1 MKVRAE
7 VNLTAEQTEEMIWD
21 EWSAEKQAF
30 LLMEMA
36 NRLHHFPSAHTQLLS
51 VCCELYKVGTTERI
65 QRVERFLEELLDGV
79 RALREGGEQ
88 E

>member
-1 MKVRAE
+1 MIVKAE
-7 VNLTAEQTEEMIWD
+7 VNLTAEETEEMIWD
-21 EWSAEKQAF
+21 DWSAEKQAC
-30 LLMEMA
+30 LLIEMA
-36 NRLHHFPSAHTQLLS
+36 NRLYHFQIAHTQLLS

-65 QRVERFLEELLDGV
+65 ERVERFLEELLDGV

>member
-1 MKVRAE
+1 MIVKAE
-7 VNLTAEQTEEMIWD
+7 VNLTAEETEEMIWN
-21 EWSAEKQAF
+21 EWSAEKQAC
-30 LLMEMA
+30 LLIEME
-36 NRLHHFPSAHTQLLS
+36 NRLHNFPIAHTKLLS

-65 QRVERFLEELLDGV
+65 ERVERFLEELLDGV